1 MPRKKRRRS
10 APRRATS
17 GGERAGRVPFPALFL
32 AFALVS
38 LFVYRGAI
46 SGPFV
51 SDDVPYIAAN
61 PYVQG
66 LSGENIAAILDPTGP
81 TIPLAANYSPVHL
94 LLHALE
100 WQVFGSDVRGYHVVN
115 ILVHAL
121 GSALLALLLR
131 RSGVSPV
138 AAVGGAVFFLLH
150 PANVE
155 AVAWISQLKTTS
167 AFALAL
173 GALLAHPRRPLLGT
187 LLFSLALLAKP
198 LAAFALPVV
207 AVRSWMRGRLQ
218 WGWLGAWALAFAAL
232 AFFEAIAFR
241 DYGVGSRILHADPL
255 VWARTIVALVA
266 RYLAMAATS
275 HGVSAFHELPRVLS
289 WLDPW
294 WLAGL
299 AASIGLGWRT
309 LWVLRR
315 RREEAAWWLW
325 AAISFAPVSQI
336 FPFDF
341 SMADRYLY
349 FILPGLIGGSLLAAA
364 DLLERHHLA
373 PLRRPAAGVLA
384 LALAAAVGIAFAARS
399 SDRAALWR
407 SAGLLSADA
416 VAHYPEGRQAH
427 LVAARRAAEAGDSRA
442 LAREL
447 RAARKVGFE
456 SITRLLNEP
465 LFVRARV
472 HPEVEA
478 VFRDLAAE
486 WIGRLEVVA
495 EPNQTE
501 LNVLALAHETRGE
514 IEPAIRAVERAL
526 AMGGPDAPL
535 FRARL
540 AQLRAKLATR
550 PAPGAEP
557 FDGAKRGRDRV
568 APATNN
574 GE

>member
-1 MPRKKRRRS
+1 MATTRRRRS
-10 APRRATS
+10 ASRRATRA
-17 GGERAGRVPFPALFL
+17 GERARRVPFPALFL
-32 AFALVS
+32 VFAGVS

-46 SGPFV
+46 GGPFL

-66 LSGENIAAILDPTGP
+66 LSAENLAAILDPTGP

-100 WQVFGSDVRGYHVVN
+100 WQLFESDVRGYHVVN
-115 ILVHAL
+115 VLLHAF
-121 GSALLALLLR
+121 GSALLGLLLR
-131 RSGVSPV
+131 RSGLPPL
-138 AAVGGAVFFLLH
+138 AAMGGAAFFLLH

-167 AFALAL
+167 AFALAV
-173 GALLAHPRRPLLGT
+173 GALLAHPRRPILGT
-187 LLFSLALLAKP
+187 VLFALALLAKP
-198 LAAFALPVV
+198 LAAFALPVA
-207 AVRSWMRGRLQ
+207 AVRGWAREEPIWRWM
-218 WGWLGAWALAFAAL
+218 GAWALVFAAMVS
-232 AFFEAIAFR
+232 FEALAFR
-241 DYGVGSRILHADPL
+241 DYGSDSRALHADPL
-255 VWARTIVALVA
+255 VWARTSVALVS

-275 HGVSAFHELPRVLS
+275 YGVSAFQELPRAHS

-299 AASIGLGWRT
+299 SVLVGLGWRT
-309 LWVLRR
+309 LSALRR

-341 SMADRYLY
+341 AMADRYLY
-349 FILPGLIGGSLLAAA
+349 LILPGLIGGTLLAAA
-364 DLLERHHLA
+364 DLLERHPVA
-373 PLRRPAAGVLA
+373 ALRRPVAGAVGV
-384 LALAAAVGIAFAARS
+384 ALAAAVGLAFLVRS
-399 SDRAALWR
+399 SERAALWA

-416 VAHYPEGRQAH
+416 VAHYPGGRQAH
-427 LVAARRAAEAGDSRA
+427 LIAARRAAQAGDRES

-447 RAARKVGFE
+447 RAAREVGFD
-456 SITRLLNEP
+456 SLTQLLNEP
-465 LFVRARV
+465 LFVQARA

-486 WIGRLEVVA
+486 WIDRLEAVA

-501 LNVLALAHETRGE
+501 LNMLAVAHETRGE

-526 AMGGPDAPL
+526 ESGGPDAPL

-540 AQLRAKLATR
+540 AQLRARLA
-550 PAPGAEP
+550 AGA
-557 FDGAKRGRDRV
+557 
-568 APATNN
+568 APAQGPLERAGRKKDGTASP
-574 GE
+574 GDAGD

>member
-1 MPRKKRRRS
+1 MARTHRRRS
-10 APRRATS
+10 ARRRATS
-17 GGERAGRVPFPALFL
+17 AGERARHLHFPVLFL

-46 SGPFV
+46 GGPFL

-66 LSGENIAAILDPTGP
+66 LSGENIAAILDPRGP
-81 TIPLAANYSPVHL
+81 TIPLTANYSPVHL

-100 WQVFGSDVRGYHVVN
+100 WQLFGSDVRGYHVVN

-121 GSALLALLLR
+121 GSALLGLLLLR
-131 RSGVSPV
+131 SGLAPL
-138 AAVGGAVFFLLH
+138 AAVGGAAFFLLH

-167 AFALAL
+167 AFALVV

-187 LLFSLALLAKP
+187 LLFALALLAKP
-198 LAAFALPVV
+198 LAVFALPVA
-207 AVRSWMRGRLQ
+207 AVRGWVRGEPIWRWM
-218 WGWLGAWALAFAAL
+218 GAWALVFAAL
-232 AFFEAIAFR
+232 AFFEAVAFR
-241 DYGVGSRILHADPL
+241 DYGSDSPALHADPL
-255 VWARTIVALVA
+255 VWARTIAALVS

-275 HGVSAFHELPRVLS
+275 YGVSAFQELPRALS

-299 AASIGLGWRT
+299 AVSVGLGWRM
-309 LWVLRR
+309 LSALRR

-341 SMADRYLY
+341 AMADRYLY

-364 DLLERHHLA
+364 DLLERRGVAL
-373 PLRRPAAGVLA
+373 LRRPVAAAVGV
-384 LALAAAVGIAFAARS
+384 ALAAAVGLAFLVRS
-399 SDRAALWR
+399 SERAALWA

-416 VAHYPEGRQAH
+416 VAHYPHGRQAH
-427 LVAARRAAEAGDSRA
+427 LVAARRAAQAGDRES

-447 RAARKVGFE
+447 RAAVEVGFD
-456 SITRLLNEP
+456 SITQLLNEP
-465 LFVRARV
+465 LFVQARV

-486 WIGRLEVVA
+486 WIRRLQPVA
-495 EPNQTE
+495 EPNLTE
-501 LNVLALAHETRGE
+501 LNMLAVAHETRGE
-514 IEPAIRAVERAL
+514 IELAIRAVERAL
-526 AMGGPDAPL
+526 AIGGPDAPL

-540 AQLRAKLATR
+540 TQLRARLA
-550 PAPGAEP
+550 AGA
-557 FDGAKRGRDRV
+557 
-568 APATNN
+568 APAEGPLERAGRRRGGTASP
-574 GE
+574 GDAGD

>member
-1 MPRKKRRRS
+1 MTGSSKRS
-10 APRRATS
+10 STSRRATS
-17 GGERAGRVPFPALFL
+17 KGERVRRVPFPWLFL

-51 SDDVPYIAAN
+51 SDDVPYITAN

-66 LSGENIAAILDPTGP
+66 LSGDNIAAILDPTGP
-81 TIPLAANYSPVHL
+81 TIPLSANYSPVHL

-115 ILVHAL
+115 VLLHAF
-121 GSALLALLLR
+121 GSALLGLLLR

-138 AAVGGAVFFLLH
+138 ASILGAAFFLLH

-167 AFALAL
+167 AFALSL
-173 GALLAHPRRPLLGT
+173 GALLAHPRRPLLAT
-187 LLFSLALLAKP
+187 LLFALAILAKP
-198 LAAFALPVV
+198 LAAFALPVA
-207 AVRSWMRGRLQ
+207 AVRGWARGRPR
-218 WGWLGAWALAFAAL
+218 WGWLGAWALVFAAF
-232 AFFEAIAFR
+232 AFFEALAFR
-241 DYGVGSRILHADPL
+241 DYGGDSRALHADPL
-255 VWARTIVALVA
+255 VWARTVVALVS
-266 RYLAMAATS
+266 RYLVMAVTS
-275 HGVSAFHELPRVLS
+275 HGVSTFHELPRALS

-299 AASIGLGWRT
+299 AVSIGLGWRI
-309 LWVLRR
+309 LWALRR

-341 SMADRYLY
+341 AMADRYLY
-349 FILPGLIGGSLLAAA
+349 FILPGLIGGSLLAAP
-364 DLLERHHLA
+364 DLLERAAVA
-373 PLRRPAAGVLA
+373 PLRRPIAGVVGV
-384 LALAAAVGIAFAARS
+384 ALAAAVGLAFAARS

-407 SAGLLSADA
+407 SVGLLSADA
-416 VAHYPEGRQAH
+416 VANYPEGRQAH
-427 LVAARRAAEAGDSRA
+427 LVAARHAAEAGDSRA

-447 RAARKVGFE
+447 RSAMAVGFD
-456 SITRLLNEP
+456 SITQLLSEP
-465 LFVRARV
+465 LFVEART

-486 WIGRLEVVA
+486 WIARLEVVE

-501 LNVLALAHETRGE
+501 LNVLSLAHQTRGE
-514 IEPAIRAVERAL
+514 IEPAIRAVERAM

-540 AQLRAKLATR
+540 IQLRAALATR
-550 PAPGAEP
+550 ASPGAVP
-557 FDGAKRGRDRV
+557 IDGAER
-568 APATNN
+568 
-574 GE
+574 